1 MNIVPK
7 PGSKVPKAAQIL
19 TFFALI
25 LLLTLTAAAAREK
38 VTITATDK
46 VTVDLDADVTV
57 FEGNVK
63 ISYGDVELYAEKAE
77 VKEREVAILT
87 GKVKLTQP
95 DIVLTAEA
103 FTAYINERTVVAE
116 GDVILT
122 KEELTAEDELGSPS
136 EGEKETVTIMCHKM
150 ELSTKARGFKAEGD
164 VRVIR
169 GESWARADQ
178 AAYEES
184 EKVVVLSGNVEAQG
198 KNGETI
204 KCGKLLFRTD
214 RDYMEA
220 EEEVVFEFEIDDEEE
235 TA

>member
-19 TFFALI
+19 AFFALI

-87 GKVKLTQP
+87 GNVKLTQP

-136 EGEKETVTIMCHKM
+136 EGEKETVTIMCNKM
-150 ELSTKARGFKAEGD
+150 ELSTKTRGFKAEGAL
-164 VRVIR
+164 RVIR
-169 GESWARADQ
+169 GESWARADP

-184 EKVVVLSGNVEAQG
+184 EKVVVLSGNVEAEG
-198 KNGETI
+198 KNVETI